1 MTAPAANTQTVNR
14 PTEFVAGQILLSRYR
29 RSFRIQRTMSV
40 VNQDELNGNGVVVRE
55 DLKIEFFGP
64 RFPVFVDLR
73 ADDSFFLWPQGMY
86 LDRVSLK
93 FYGDPTLWWLIADF
107 NNIRDPR
114 IIEDGRTLRLP
125 SFSRFLLEILPLL
138 R

>member
-1 MTAPAANTQTVNR
+1 MTVPIANASTTNR
-14 PTEFVAGQILLSRYR
+14 PTEFIAGQVLVSRYR
-29 RSFRIQRTMSV
+29 RSFRIQRTMSL
-40 VNQDELNGNGVVVRE
+40 VNQDELNTNGVVERE
-55 DLKIEFFGP
+55 DVKIEFFAP
-64 RFPVFVDLR
+64 RFPLFVDLR
-73 ADDSFFLWPQGMY
+73 QDDSFFVWPQGMY
-86 LDRVSLK
+86 LDQMALK

-114 IIEDGRTLRLP
+114 IIEDSRTLRLP

>member
-1 MTAPAANTQTVNR
+1 MTVPIANLQTRNR
-14 PTEFVAGQILLSRYR
+14 PTEFSAGQVLVSRYR
-29 RSFRIQRTMSV
+29 GLFRIQRTMSLV
-40 VNQDELNGNGVVVRE
+40 KQDVLNTTGVVERE
-55 DLKIEFFGP
+55 DLKIEFFAP

-73 ADDSFFLWPQGMY
+73 QDDAFFLWPQGMY
-86 LDRVSLK
+86 LDQIALK

-125 SFSRFLLEILPLL
+125 SFSRFILEIVPLL

>member
-1 MTAPAANTQTVNR
+1 MTVPAASLQTTNR
-14 PTEFVAGQILLSRYR
+14 PTEFVAGQILVSRYR
-29 RSFRIQRTMSV
+29 RSFRIQRTMSL
-40 VNQDELNGNGVVVRE
+40 VNQKELNVNGVTERE
-55 DLKIEFFGP
+55 DLKIEFFAP

-73 ADDSFFLWPQGMY
+73 EDDSFFIWLQGMY
-86 LDRVSLK
+86 LDQIALK

-114 IIEDGRTLRLP
+114 IIEEGRTLRLP
-125 SFSRFLLEILPLL
+125 SFSRFLLEISPLL

>member
-1 MTAPAANTQTVNR
+1 MTVPLPTLQTRNR
-14 PTEFVAGQILLSRYR
+14 PTEFIAGQRLVSRYR
-29 RSFRIQRTMSV
+29 GTFRIQRTISV
-40 VNQDELNGNGVVVRE
+40 VNQDELNMNAVVVRE
-55 DLKIEFFGP
+55 DLQIEFFAP

-73 ADDSFFLWPQGMY
+73 QEDSFFLWPQGMY
-86 LDRVSLK
+86 LDQIALK

-125 SFSRFLLEILPLL
+125 SFSRFLLEISPLL

>member
-1 MTAPAANTQTVNR
+1 MTVPAANLSTTNR
-14 PTEFVAGQILLSRYR
+14 PTEFIAGQVLVSRYR
-29 RSFRIQRTMSV
+29 GTFRIQRTMSL
-40 VNQDELNGNGVVVRE
+40 VNQEELNMNGVVVRE
-55 DLKIEFFGP
+55 DLKIEFFAP
-64 RFPVFVDLR
+64 RVPVFVDLR
-73 ADDSFFLWPQGMY
+73 QDDSFFIWPQGMY
-86 LDRVSLK
+86 LDQVALK

-114 IIEDGRTLRLP
+114 VIEDGRTLRLP